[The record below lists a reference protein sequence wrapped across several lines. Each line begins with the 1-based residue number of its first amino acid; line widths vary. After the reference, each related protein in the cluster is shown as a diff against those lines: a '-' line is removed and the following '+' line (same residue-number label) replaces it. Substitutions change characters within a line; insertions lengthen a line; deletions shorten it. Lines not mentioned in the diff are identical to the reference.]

1 MHTKHTTH
9 THTHGSK
16 QGHSKSHSHPDSGH
30 PMCAVYMALATHDTQ
45 SAFTGFHRVTT
56 DAARL
61 YMSSSHGRPTGGE
74 RKLVAR
80 SRYLHMEQTRL
91 RVGGIN

>member
-9 THTHGSK
+9 THTHTWQQTGTFQIPLTPRFGASYVC
-16 QGHSKSHSHPDSGH
+16 GLYG
-30 PMCAVYMALATHDTQ
+30 VYGDTQ